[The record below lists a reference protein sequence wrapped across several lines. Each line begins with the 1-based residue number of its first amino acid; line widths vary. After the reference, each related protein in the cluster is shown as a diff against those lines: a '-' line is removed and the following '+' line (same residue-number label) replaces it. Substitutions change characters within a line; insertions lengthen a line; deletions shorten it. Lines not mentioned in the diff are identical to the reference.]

1 MGWCSHCD
9 DECPIFR
16 DPDNGYVCCALCG
29 RILDQDIYYT
39 GPTFAKDSS
48 GQSQLTGNL
57 MKILQHELS
66 GSYERT
72 LKRGKDEISY
82 IVSGLDI
89 SGGDPLIDN
98 AHVFYQL
105 AVDKNFTKGRR
116 LPYVAAACLYLA
128 CRQRKMAYLLIDF
141 SDYLQISVYVLGAV
155 FLQLCKTL
163 KLLEHPIVQNIVD
176 PSLFINRFTERL
188 LGRKNNA
195 VSDTALRLVASMKR
209 DWMQTGR
216 KPNGLCGAALYISV
230 HSHGLN
236 YSKSD
241 IGSVVHICE
250 ATLTRRL
257 LEFEST
263 ESGSLTME
271 EFLFRAEDVDGES
284 PSIQLPKPGKLLC
297 QHKETDAP
305 HFAHGLCKECY
316 DEFIEIS
323 GGLQGGTDP
332 PAFQRAEKQ
341 RMEKIKLPDE
351 SNLDNQETNE
361 KHINIPNEGS
371 CDVNSTSYVSP
382 VEGKPSK
389 ELRSADPAG
398 HESID
403 PSTFS
408 EQYGFS
414 DSENDGSDHF
424 SDIDDAEV
432 NGYLH
437 TEKEKELK
445 KIIWEEMNKEY
456 LEEQAAKE
464 AAAAA
469 AKEAYEAMYANAS
482 EDLLAAK
489 ELVEATDAALVK
501 SKKEKKQRRI
511 AEVKNMIPART
522 PLEAVRRMLMK
533 KTFSAKVNY
542 EALET
547 MFSSEQNHA
556 KKQKVEL
563 DVGDPH
569 ETLDKK
575 DDHADILDN
584 KDDDGPGASDNDNY
598 DVNYDDYKGGNDEYD
613 YGDEDHDYE
622 DF

>member
-1 MGWCSHCD
+1 MLQLD
-9 DECPIFR
+9 LEFR
-16 DPDNGYVCCALCG
+16 
-29 RILDQDIYYT
+29 
-39 GPTFAKDSS
+39 S
-48 GQSQLTGNL
+48 GNL
-57 MKILQHELS
+57 
-66 GSYERT
+66 
-72 LKRGKDEISY
+72 
-82 IVSGLDI
+82 IVS
-89 SGGDPLIDN
+89 
-98 AHVFYQL
+98 F
-105 AVDKNFTKGRR
+105 F
-116 LPYVAAACLYLA
+116 
-128 CRQRKMAYLLIDF
+128 RQRKMAYLLIDF
-141 SDYLQISVYVLGAV
+141 SDYLQISVYVHLPPFCLFMLLNQEFLRYVLGAV

-263 ESGSLTME
+263 ESGSLTVIAPRPLTTLLSRELELGWRVGGEVEDVAAEEVYDEVREEGKEGLADGREGAGDSFGHACGLKKASGVVESDGQEGEGGDME